1 MKHLLR
7 LTLGSLLAATL
18 VVPAAFAEKKD
29 KDAKKDKAYPLEVCL
44 VSDEKLGEM
53 GDPFVFSH
61 KGQEIKLCCKSC
73 KKDFDKDQA
82 KFMTKLEEEAK
93 KAKKDKPAKK

>member
-1 MKHLLR
+1 MKNLIRLL
-7 LTLGSLLAATL
+7 TATTLLALALAPAT
-18 VVPAAFAEKKD
+18 AAEKKD
-29 KDAKKDKAYPLEVCL
+29 KDAKKDRAYPLEVCL
-44 VSDEKLGEM
+44 VSDEKLGDM

-82 KFMTKLEEEAK
+82 KFMTKLGEEEK